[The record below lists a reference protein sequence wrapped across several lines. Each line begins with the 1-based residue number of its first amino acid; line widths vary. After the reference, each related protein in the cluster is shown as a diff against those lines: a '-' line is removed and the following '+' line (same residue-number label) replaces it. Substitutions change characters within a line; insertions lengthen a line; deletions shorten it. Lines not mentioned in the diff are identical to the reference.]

1 MISFVEGTIEYR
13 GDRFII
19 VNAGGVGYRVNI
31 IPKTLNSL
39 TKSDARVKL
48 FLHSQMNLREGT
60 FDMYGFI
67 KKEELDLFNLLTSVQ
82 GIGPKNAMN
91 IMATV
96 EPKHLKAAVVNDDP
110 NYLKKVSGLGPKTA
124 QRLVLELKNK
134 VDFMDLGDMSADQLN
149 QESQATEALLSLGY
163 SSGQAQEALKEAL
176 RQAQGKPIDLQERVR
191 EALKILS
198 KR

>member
-13 GDRFII
+13 GDKFVI
-19 VNAGGVGYRVNI
+19 VNTGGVGYRVNLV
-31 IPKTLNSL
+31 PKTLNSL
-39 TKSDARVKL
+39 AKIEGPVKL
-48 FLHSQMNLREGT
+48 FLHSQMNMREGT
-60 FDMYGFI
+60 FDLYGFP
-67 KKEELDLFNLLTSVQ
+67 KKEDLDLFNLLTSVQ

-91 IMATV
+91 IMATI
-96 EPKHLKAAVVNDDP
+96 EAKHLKAAVVNEDP

-134 VDFMDLGDMSADQLN
+134 VDYLDLGDMSADQLN
-149 QESQATEALLSLGY
+149 QESQATEALLALGY
-163 SSGQAQEALKEAL
+163 SQAQAQEALK
-176 RQAQGKPIDLQERVR
+176 DLKAESLQDRVR